1 MRLAV
6 RDIDILDLPPD
17 FEPTGDYQGA
27 LVLIRV
33 AGRPCGQAV
42 IAFDTEG
49 GKTPIKERI
58 LSAAGSSVF
67 EAWLRHRLA
76 LPDPSPR
83 PSQLPKASV
92 VICTRDRTEDLERC
106 LIGLLAMPDKADILV
121 VDNAPSN
128 DATRDL
134 VSRFNTVRY
143 LREPRPGL
151 DVARNTALRNARAD
165 VVAFI
170 DDDAVPDPLWLRT
183 LLRNFEDPLVLA
195 VTGLTMAAEL
205 ETDSQIAFQHFGGFC
220 RGFRRQVYDAHNLD
234 PFTGWHAG
242 AGVNMALRRTIVD
255 AVGWFDEALDAGT
268 LSLAGGDTDMF
279 RRVLEAGYRIIYDPE
294 ALNWHRHRRS
304 SKELQQQ
311 MYGYEAASFAILTK
325 ALVFEGNP
333 RALPRMVRS
342 YIRLLRRVFQR
353 RQTHQFSLP
362 YNDALTQFRGAASGP
377 VRYLRARA
385 RAAKAGHK
393 DG

>member
-17 FEPTGDYQGA
+17 FEPTGDYHGA

-42 IAFDTEG
+42 IAFDTDG
-49 GKTPIKERI
+49 GTPIKDRI

-76 LPDPSPR
+76 LPDPSPA

-92 VICTRDRTEDLERC
+92 VICTRDRTDDLERC
-106 LIGLLAMPDKADILV
+106 LTGLLAMPDKADILV

-128 DATRDL
+128 EATRDL
-134 VSRFNTVRY
+134 VGRFDTVRY

-151 DVARNTALRNARAD
+151 DVARNTALRNVEAD

-195 VTGLTMAAEL
+195 VTGLTMAVEL
-205 ETDSQIAFQHFGGFC
+205 ETDSQIAFQHLGGFC
-220 RGFRRQVYDAHNLD
+220 RGFRRKVYDAHNLD

-279 RRVLEAGYRIIYDPE
+279 RRVLEGGYRIIYDPE

-311 MYGYEAASFAILTK
+311 MYGYEAASFAIFTK
-325 ALVFEGNP
+325 ALLFEGNP

-342 YIRLLRRVFQR
+342 YIRLLRRVFQP

-377 VRYLRARA
+377 LRYVRARA
-385 RAAKAGHK
+385 RAGKAGHS
-393 DG
+393 GG